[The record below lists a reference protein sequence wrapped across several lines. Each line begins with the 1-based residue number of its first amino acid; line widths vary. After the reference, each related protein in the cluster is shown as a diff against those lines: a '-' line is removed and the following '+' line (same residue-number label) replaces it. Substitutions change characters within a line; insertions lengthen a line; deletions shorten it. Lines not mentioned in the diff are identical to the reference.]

1 MSSAPGIFHLVFGTL
16 TLIAALMVVL
26 SHNPVVS
33 AMALMATLFFTGTLY
48 FGMGSFFVGAVQILI
63 YAGAIS
69 VLFVFIVMLLDM
81 RPLKLRI
88 PGRNVKNA
96 LSIGTGLF
104 LFFSLTLGILQGAL
118 HGTGSSAA
126 MAEGTVES
134 MSAKAISSQFLS
146 KFMLPFQVTGL
157 LVLAAVIGVIL
168 LGRPK
173 KGPSADEIRST
184 L

>member
-1 MSSAPGIFHLVFGTL
+1 MNNAPGLFHLIFGTL
-16 TLIAALMVVL
+16 TLIAALTVVL

-33 AMALMATLFFTGTLY
+33 AMALMGTLFATGTLY

-81 RPLKLRI
+81 KPLRIRI
-88 PGRNVKNA
+88 PGRTTARVI
-96 LSIGTGLF
+96 SIGTAIF
-104 LFFSLTLGILQGAL
+104 LFFSLTLGILQGTLQSAV
-118 HGTGSSAA
+118 SSDAV
-126 MAEGTVES
+126 AETVNLS
-134 MSAKAISSQFLS
+134 MSARGISAQFLS
-146 KFMLPFQVTGL
+146 TFMFPFQITGL
-157 LVLAAVIGVIL
+157 LILAAIIGVIL

-173 KGPSADEIRST
+173 KDAASDELRGS